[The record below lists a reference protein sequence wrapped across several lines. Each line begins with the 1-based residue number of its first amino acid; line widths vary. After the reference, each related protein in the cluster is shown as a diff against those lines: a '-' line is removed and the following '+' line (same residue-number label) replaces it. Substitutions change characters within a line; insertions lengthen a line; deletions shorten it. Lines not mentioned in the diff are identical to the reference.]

1 MCCMLQSRIP
11 LNTGSK
17 KQQNGSL
24 EKGEYEVWWGTSL
37 GKNKCDR
44 VILRCA
50 SKLRNDIFT
59 VQSKQICASVTVD
72 NIMEGEAIPP
82 DSVKSLFK
90 MLHMGNLS
98 RIEELSSRKSW
109 LIDSSAA
116 DAVFC
121 CSAGKIIP
129 GKQLSLGFTL
139 KSMTGSKKVLTLMNR
154 YGHCASNE
162 TVRRVDKSLESTLNN
177 SDSFIPD
184 KIKSN
189 LTYQQEQL
197 GITPI

>member
-1 MCCMLQSRIP
+1 M
-11 LNTGSK
+11 
-17 KQQNGSL
+17 
-24 EKGEYEVWWGTSL
+24 
-37 GKNKCDR
+37 
-44 VILRCA
+44 ILRCA

-82 DSVKSLFK
+82 DSVKSFFK
-90 MLHMGNLS
+90 MLYTGNHS
-98 RIEELSSRKSW
+98 TTEELSSTKSR
-109 LIDSSAA
+109 LIDSSAV
-116 DAVFC
+116 DAVFYC
-121 CSAGKIIP
+121 FADKLIP
-129 GKQLSLGFTL
+129 GKHLSLGFAL

-162 TVRRVDKSLESTLNN
+162 TVRRVDMSLESTLNN